1 MKKTNSIMKKIVMV
15 TLCILTSLLIGTG
28 CVGGCLY
35 LLLYYVEMTPEQKV
49 EAEQAMEEA
58 FARYQEI
65 LEKYSFQNYETREF
79 YSIAPDYHPKHDAEV
94 LNGLVE
100 CELPDGGHF
109 RVCISVFF
117 NEDQELTVEHH
128 TLRIRNVAS
137 DISEF
142 SVIGFEDAALTDELL
157 KVFCNTSESLYP
169 LLLQYR
175 SEIIEKWENG
185 EYEDRK
191 TSASIKCR
199 NFPDTVGVEV
209 ATTIGYHYEEEKY
222 TMSFDVYDQNY
233 R

>member
-1 MKKTNSIMKKIVMV
+1 MKKTNSIMKKIIIVM
-15 TLCILTSLLIGTG
+15 LYILTSLLIWTG

-35 LLLYYVEMTPEQKV
+35 LFAYYVEMTPEQKV

-58 FARYQEI
+58 YACYQEI
-65 LEKYSFQNYETREF
+65 FEKYSFQNYETYEF
-79 YSIAPDYHPKHDAEV
+79 YSITPDYHPKHDAEV
-94 LNGLVE
+94 LMGRVN

-117 NEDQELTVEHH
+117 NEDQELTVEHEN
-128 TLRIRNVAS
+128 LYMYNIAS

-191 TSASIKCR
+191 TYASIMCR
-199 NFPDTVGVEV
+199 NFPDTVGVKV
-209 ATTIGYHYEEEKY
+209 ATTIEYHYEEEKY
-222 TMSFDVYDQNY
+222 KMFFDVYGQNY
-233 R
+233 H